1 MSVKAD
7 NLRVAGAGAGWSH
20 GAIADFGLAGGAGSF
35 PKQFLVGGASYTSPH
50 FQGRWMSQGL
60 V

>member
-20 GAIADFGLAGGAGSF
+20 GAIAGFGLAGGAGSF
-35 PKQFLVGGASYTSPH
+35 PKQFLVGGRVARAPI
-50 FQGRWMSQGL
+50 FRGVG
-60 V
+60 